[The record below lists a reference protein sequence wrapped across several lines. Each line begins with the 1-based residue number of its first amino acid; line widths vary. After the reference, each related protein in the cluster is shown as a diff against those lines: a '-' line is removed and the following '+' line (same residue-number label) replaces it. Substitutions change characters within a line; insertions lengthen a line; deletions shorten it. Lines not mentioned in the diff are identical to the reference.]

1 MALSSS
7 HDRCVRALSLCDQC
21 RCLDAFPGAPLVVCR
36 REGKHDGPITL
47 SAITVSNC
55 LRISTRHALPFAR
68 IDRKTMSTKDP
79 KKLYKQPPYSTRK
92 LEQDRPRTDLDMATR
107 PR

>member
-1 MALSSS
+1 MTDAVARFRSVIS
-7 HDRCVRALSLCDQC
+7 
-21 RCLDAFPGAPLVVCR
+21 RCLDAFPDAPFVVCR

-79 KKLYKQPPYSTRK
+79 KKLYKQPPYSARK
-92 LEQDRPRTDLDMATR
+92 REQERRIWTMATR